1 MEFGL
6 SNNPKLRKKVRQ
18 RAMTHLKYF
27 GAKADSM
34 TRSTVQTPN
43 PKFNYERF
51 YPQRQANIQQSYETG
66 KPVKSQTNP
75 SKMNK
80 ALSQNVNK
88 QSYARSISKL
98 NQFNKDVAKFGS
110 KMQRLSGAF
119 EKDKALERAKNMK
132 TMSGAFKF
140 AKNISVP
147 GIVASIM
154 TPKQVGDATL
164 SKKKKD
170 RNPNFPR

>member
-6 SNNPKLRKKVRQ
+6 SNDPKLRKKVRQ
-18 RAMTHLKYF
+18 RAMTHMNYF
-27 GAKADSM
+27 SAKADAM

-43 PKFNYERF
+43 PKYNYERV
-51 YPQRQANIQQSYETG
+51 YPERQKNIQQSYETG

-75 SKMNK
+75 KVLNK
-80 ALSQNVNK
+80 SLSSNTNK
-88 QSYARSISKL
+88 QAYAKTISKL

-110 KMQRLSGAF
+110 KMQRLGGAF
-119 EKDKALERAKNMK
+119 KKDEVLEKAKNMK
-132 TMSGAFKF
+132 TMSNVMKF
-140 AKNISVP
+140 TRNITIP

-154 TPKQVGDATL
+154 SPKEVGDATL
-164 SKKKKD
+164 NKKKKD

>member
-6 SNNPKLRKKVRQ
+6 SNNQKLRKKVRQ

-34 TRSTVQTPN
+34 TRSTVRTPN
-43 PKFNYERF
+43 PKFDYERF

-75 SKMNK
+75 KNMNK

-88 QSYARSISKL
+88 ESYARSISKL
-98 NQFNKDVAKFGS
+98 NQFNKEVARFGS

-119 EKDKALERAKNMK
+119 DKDQALEKAKNLK
-132 TMSGAFKF
+132 TMNKGFKF
-140 AKNISVP
+140 ARNVTVP
-147 GIVASIM
+147 GIIASIM
-154 TPKQVGDATL
+154 SPKEVGDATL

>member
-1 MEFGL
+1 MELGL

-43 PKFNYERF
+43 PKFNYERM

-66 KPVKSQTNP
+66 KPVKTQTNP
-75 SKMNK
+75 KVMDKS
-80 ALSQNVNK
+80 LSANTNR
-88 QSYARSISKL
+88 QSYAKTIGKL

-110 KMQRLSGAF
+110 KMQRLGGAF
-119 EKDKALERAKNMK
+119 KKDEVLEKAKNMK
-132 TMSGAFKF
+132 TMSNAMKF
-140 AKNISVP
+140 AKNVSVP

-154 TPKQVGDATL
+154 SPKKVGDATL
-164 SKKKKD
+164 NKYKNEYKKVK
-170 RNPNFPR
+170 